1 MRPSQIRLIA
11 AAGVLAA
18 AIGVATAFVVGRD
31 GASPA
36 SPAAVAGTTTSTT
49 IGVATNPSPA
59 PKPKPNPNPAP
70 TPPVDRDAKAAK
82 AAAVS
87 FLRELGMRAPVAA
100 TYRRTGAATA
110 EVGLHPQAFDDNR
123 PADQVTTLVRLHRY
137 TYGWVPTGASAVDT
151 IEVDQ
156 PLPYSRIESPVTVSG
171 RSVAYEGTVHVSV
184 LEDRRGP
191 DRLLGK
197 GFVTGGGTELAPFQG
212 SIPFR
217 YQTVGVDAGWVVFSG
232 DTGTDGGIFS
242 ATAVRIRFVNSDH
255 TPQILGVATTPAPSA
270 SAQLVTLSGTG
281 TLTVNVR
288 AFGADEVR
296 VLLVPAGTGGRPHAR
311 LLGVDTSG
319 EDGER
324 WSVSWRYPDE
334 PFHGHL
340 LIQVNGRGGTA
351 EHDGIAVLHK

>member
-1 MRPSQIRLIA
+1 MRPSQIRLA
-11 AAGVLAA
+11 AVAGVLAV
-18 AIGVATAFVVGRD
+18 AIGVATALVVGRD

-36 SPAAVAGTTTSTT
+36 APAAAAADTTTST
-49 IGVATNPSPA
+49 IAVATNPA
-59 PKPKPNPNPAP
+59 PKPKPNPAP
-70 TPPVDRDAKAAK
+70 KPPVDRDAKAAK
-82 AAAVS
+82 AAAIT
-87 FLRELGMRAPVAA
+87 FLRDLGMRDPVAA
-100 TYRRTGAATA
+100 TYRKTGAVTA
-110 EVGLHPQAFDDNR
+110 EVGLHPRAGEGGRKF
-123 PADQVTTLVRLHRY
+123 DQVTTLVRLHRY
-137 TYGWVPTGASAVDT
+137 ANDWLPTGAEAVNA

-171 RSVAYEGTVHVSV
+171 VSVSYEGTVHVTV

-191 DRLLGK
+191 DRVLGK
-197 GFVTGGGTELAPFQG
+197 GFVNGGGSELAPFKG
-212 SIPFR
+212 SIAFR

-232 DTGTDGGIFS
+232 DTGTGDGIIS

-255 TPQILGVATTPAPSA
+255 TPQILGVTTNPAPTG
-270 SAQLVTLSGTG
+270 SAQLVTLTGTG

-296 VLLVPAGTGGRPHAR
+296 VLLVPAGTGGRPHAK

-334 PFHGHL
+334 SFHGHL

>member
-1 MRPSQIRLIA
+1 MRPSQIRLVA
-11 AAGVLAA
+11 VAGVLAA

-36 SPAAVAGTTTSTT
+36 SPAAAADTTTSTT
-49 IGVATNPSPA
+49 IAVAADPA
-59 PKPKPNPNPAP
+59 PAPRPKPGQTPEPPA
-70 TPPVDRDAKAAK
+70 DREARAAK
-82 AAAVS
+82 AAAVT
-87 FLRELGMRAPVAA
+87 FLRELGMRDPVAA
-100 TYRRTGAATA
+100 TYKRTGAATA
-110 EVGLHPQAFDDNR
+110 EVGLHPRAGEGDRRF
-123 PADQVTTLVRLHRY
+123 DQVTTLVRLHRY
-137 TYGWVPTGASAVDT
+137 TYGWAPTGASAVNA

-171 RSVAYEGTVHVSV
+171 QSVAYEGTVHVTV

-191 DRLLGK
+191 DRVLGK
-197 GFVTGGGTELAPFQG
+197 GFVNGGGTELAPFKG

-232 DTGTDGGIFS
+232 DTGSGDGIIS

-255 TPQILGVATTPAPSA
+255 APQILGVSTSPAPTG
-270 SAQLVTLSGTG
+270 SAQLVTLRGTG
-281 TLTVNVR
+281 SLTVNVR
-288 AFGADEVR
+288 AFGANEVR

-324 WSVSWRYPDE
+324 WSVTWRYPDE
-334 PFHGHL
+334 SFHGHL

-351 EHDGIAVLHK
+351 EHDGIAVLHT

>member
-1 MRPSQIRLIA
+1 MRPAQFRLVA
-11 AAGVLAA
+11 VAGVLAVV
-18 AIGVATAFVVGRD
+18 IGVTTAFVVGRD

-36 SPAAVAGTTTSTT
+36 SPAAAVDTTTST
-49 IGVATNPSPA
+49 IAVATNPSSN
-59 PKPKPNPNPAP
+59 PKPNPPP
-70 TPPVDRDAKAAK
+70 KPPVDRAARAAK
-82 AAAVS
+82 AAAVT
-87 FLRELGMRAPVAA
+87 FLRELGMRDPVAA
-100 TYRRTGAATA
+100 TYRKTGAATA
-110 EVGLHPQAFDDNR
+110 EVGLHPRAGEGDR
-123 PADQVTTLVRLHRY
+123 PFDQVTTLVRLHRY
-137 TYGWVPTGASAVDT
+137 TYGWAPTGASAVNT

-171 RSVAYEGTVHVSV
+171 VSVAYEGTVHVTV
-184 LEDRRGP
+184 LEDRQGP
-191 DRLLGK
+191 DRVLGK
-197 GFVTGGGTELAPFQG
+197 GFVNGGGTELAPFQG

-217 YQTVGVDAGWVVFSG
+217 DQTVGVDAGWVVFSG
-232 DTGTDGGIFS
+232 DTGTGDGIIS
-242 ATAVRIRFVNSDH
+242 ATAIRIRFVNSDH
-255 TPQILGVATTPAPSA
+255 APQILGVTTTPAPTA

-324 WSVSWRYPDE
+324 WSVTWRYPDE
-334 PFHGHL
+334 SFHGHL

-351 EHDGIAVLHK
+351 EHDGIAVLHD